1 MVSIQIM
8 INRLMANY
16 SSSCYFK
23 IKVVLPSSPTK
34 ESAENK
40 HSFKYE
46 KGINEVNIYEKL
58 EIKQNVPLT
67 PESKFQFFL
76 EVYTKK
82 GYKTAGVGVFHL
94 SKGVSINVPIQVEMK
109 KCPLG
114 KGTLEVQFL
123 NFSINPVTKIN
134 NNNLNVIPLGRKIS
148 RGHSR
153 SPSKTSDNSS
163 LPQKS
168 DISDISF
175 ITNVTNIMP
184 IKQNNNFDNNSNYNT
199 IYTAPNSNSNTFNLN
214 NNDDILKEKNRQIN
228 ELKTK
233 IDYYNEENKE
243 LKNLVEDFKK
253 EKRVIT
259 DEKNKQIT
267 QQKEKYQIVFNQK
280 EDLQVQN
287 ESLKQNINIL
297 NQNKIELE
305 QKAQNIKNQSE
316 KQINDLL
323 KQIQNYK
330 NIKVQLENEV
340 KIKDERLIILDKK
353 LKDMALNYQKKFSE
367 LKSNF
372 YNEKNANISS
382 YNEKLKLKNEENMKL
397 NVKIRTLEENIQLM
411 KDEMEI
417 NNKQKLENEES
428 TKNKRKLLEQISS
441 KDKIIYELKEEISE
455 LKNKM
460 QTELNTRKTQTM
472 LNGLTEKEL
481 KSKINE
487 LQNTI
492 NAKEEEIVELQLK
505 YNNFKY
511 DSKRLK
517 SKLAYI
523 DIDNEE
529 NDIDNGNNINFLNQ
543 IKEMQKTFKERE
555 EKLIKEKNEEIKKLR
570 MRNKSLERES
580 GLDNNK
586 NLDIKKY
593 LNEIKRLKNLN
604 STLEEDLNY
613 YKDLNDQY
621 IDKERRR
628 TIYESE
634 NAKLQNLLQKKNEEI
649 DELKI
654 NKKKLEEE
662 NKMLERQ
669 LINSKGKLGEVLNEL
684 AEVESKCVY
693 LEEEQRQM
701 KKNGINGGRYDDS

>member
-1 MVSIQIM
+1 MVAIQIM

-16 SSSCYFK
+16 SASCYFK
-23 IKVVLPSSPTK
+23 IKVVLSSSPTK

-40 HSFKYE
+40 HSLKYE
-46 KGINEVNIYEKL
+46 KGSNEINIYEKL
-58 EIKQNVPLT
+58 EIVQNVPLT

-94 SKGVSINVPIQVEMK
+94 SKGVSQNVPINIEIK

-134 NNNLNVIPLGRKIS
+134 NNNINVIPLGRKIS

-153 SPSKTSDNSS
+153 SPSKTSDNSF

-168 DISDISF
+168 DYSDISF

-184 IKQNNNFDNNSNYNT
+184 IKQNNNFDSNVNNTYNNIST
-199 IYTAPNSNSNTFNLN
+199 STN
-214 NNDDILKEKNRQIN
+214 
-228 ELKTK
+228 LKTK

-253 EKRVIT
+253 EKRMIT

-267 QQKEKYQIVFNQK
+267 QLKENYQKILNEK
-280 EDLQVQN
+280 EDLQYQN

-297 NQNKIELE
+297 KKNKTEFEQNTNNLRY
-305 QKAQNIKNQSE
+305 QNE
-316 KQINDLL
+316 KQIRDLM

-330 NIKVQLENEV
+330 NNKIQLDNEI

-353 LKDMALNYQKKFSE
+353 LKEMALNYQKKFSE
-367 LKSNF
+367 LKNNYF
-372 YNEKNANISS
+372 NEKNQNISN
-382 YNEKLKLKNEENMKL
+382 YNDKIKLKDEEIMKL
-397 NVKIRTLEENIQLM
+397 NVKIRSLEESIQL
-411 KDEMEI
+411 KNDEMEL

-428 TKNKRKLLEQISS
+428 MKNKRKLLEQISS
-441 KDKIIYELKEEISE
+441 KDKLIFELKEEISE
-455 LKNKM
+455 LKSKM
-460 QTELNTRKTQTM
+460 LTEQNTRKTQSM

-492 NAKEEEIVELQLK
+492 NEKEEEIIELQMK

-517 SKLAYI
+517 SKLAYV
-523 DIDNEE
+523 DIDDEE
-529 NDIDNGNNINFLNQ
+529 NNIDNGNNANFLNQ
-543 IKEMQKTFKERE
+543 LKEMQKVYKERE
-555 EKLIKEKNEEIKKLR
+555 DKLIKEKNEEIKKLR
-570 MRNKSLERES
+570 LRNQNLERES
-580 GLDNNK
+580 FLDNNK
-586 NLDIKKY
+586 NSDTKKY

-604 STLEEDLNY
+604 SNLEEDLKY
-613 YKDLNDQY
+613 YKELNNKH
-621 IDKERRR
+621 IENDKRK
-628 TIYESE
+628 TVYESE
-634 NAKLQNLLQKKNEEI
+634 NVKLQNLIQKKNEEI
-649 DELKI
+649 DEIKLKQ
-654 NKKKLEEE
+654 KKLEEE
-662 NKMLERQ
+662 NRMLERQ
-669 LINSKGKLGEVLNEL
+669 LINSKGKLGDVLNEL
-684 AEVESKCVY
+684 AEVESKCVH
-693 LEEEQRQM
+693 LEEEKRLM
-701 KKNGINGGRYDDS
+701 IKNGGNGGN